1 MAERFSHPEMAGS
14 RWKDGL
20 VTRIWG
26 SGEQTGRG
34 SMVVFPGREVWSAFK
49 LWREERLTG
58 ETFNRRSNRT
68 CRVIDSAM
76 VHGGGKVAV
85 LLGTVGGSGREG
97 GLWDREPPT
106 CSGGCR
112 SDLF

>member
-1 MAERFSHPEMAGS
+1 
-14 RWKDGL
+14 
-20 VTRIWG
+20 
-26 SGEQTGRG
+26 
-34 SMVVFPGREVWSAFK
+34 MVVFPGREVWSAFK